1 MVLGKLFSGLGGA
14 ASGAAAGSIFGPIG
28 TGIGAVVGGLG
39 GLSGGG
45 SSRGG
50 SSSSGGSVGN
60 MGGLARNIPMV
71 EPFVPKPL
79 PTPFGSVGN
88 AKDFL
93 KQYQAG
99 DLGGLRRDD
108 ALDMAFNNLS
118 PFDRNELLMTDAGKE
133 IVGFQ
138 YDPKKRGE
146 LASVFSKAAFG
157 GDDGPVGF
165 ASLVSEQ
172 AEALGAN
179 TPEAIQRLA
188 FNAAA
193 RTPQGMRMAPTKYQS
208 AQEAQ
213 FGQLL
218 RGPDGALTGKYDVG
232 RPVVAL
238 SEKRLGGALG

>member
-1 MVLGKLFSGLGGA
+1 MSFGNFIKSALPVIGGALGGPL
-14 ASGAAAGSIFGPIG
+14 GAAAG
-28 TGIGAVVGGLG
+28 GLG
-39 GLSGGG
+39 SAALGSFGGSSSGGG
-45 SSRGG
+45 SA
-50 SSSSGGSVGN
+50 GN
-60 MGGLARNIPMV
+60 MGGMAKA
-71 EPFVPKPL
+71 FVPKPL
-79 PTPFGSVGN
+79 ETPFGSVGD
-88 AKDFL
+88 ARSFL
-93 KQYQAG
+93 EEYQAG
-99 DLGGLRRDD
+99 GFGGLRRDD
-108 ALDMAFNNLS
+108 ALNMAFNNLS
-118 PFDRNELLMTDAGKE
+118 PFDRNELLASDAGKE

-157 GDDGPVGF
+157 GDDGPAGF

-179 TPEAIQRLA
+179 TPEEIQRLA

-208 AQEAQ
+208 ALEAQ
-213 FGQLL
+213 YGQLL

-232 RPVVAL
+232 RPLVAL

>member
-14 ASGAAAGSIFGPIG
+14 ASGAAAGSAFGPIG
-28 TGIGAVVGGLG
+28 TGIGALVGGLG
-39 GLSGGG
+39 SL
-45 SSRGG
+45 GG
-50 SSSSGGSVGN
+50 SSSGGGGAGN
-60 MGGLARNIPMV
+60 MGGMAKA
-71 EPFVPKPL
+71 FVPKPL
-79 PTPFGSVGN
+79 PTPFGSTDD
-88 AKDFL
+88 ADDFL
-93 KQYQAG
+93 TKYQEGAF
-99 DLGGLRRDD
+99 GGLRRDD

-118 PFDRNELLMTDAGKE
+118 PFGRNELLADSDAARE

-138 YDPKKRGE
+138 YDPKIRGE

-157 GDDGPVGF
+157 GNEGPAGF
-165 ASLVSEQ
+165 AGLVSEQ
-172 AEALGAN
+172 AQALGAN
-179 TPEAIQRLA
+179 TPEEIQRLA

-238 SEKRLGGALG
+238 SKKRLGSALG